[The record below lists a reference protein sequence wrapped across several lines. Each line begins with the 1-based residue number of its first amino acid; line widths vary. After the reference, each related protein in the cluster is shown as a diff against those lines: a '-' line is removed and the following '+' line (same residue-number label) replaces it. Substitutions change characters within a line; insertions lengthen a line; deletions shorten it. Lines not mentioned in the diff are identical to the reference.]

1 MNEAW
6 TQLRVKATREGGEV
20 ERCHGTPHVG
30 AYTVGQHTFGAV
42 SLLLLL
48 HPAPTIEL
56 VKMVQWHD
64 VAERWLGDVPSPAK
78 LVGPDFARLY
88 GLAEERLL
96 FQLGLV
102 PLAADC
108 ADADLNWVRAVD
120 IIELWLWTGEQLRFG
135 NGNVTRMRVACE
147 EVIARLRV
155 DGRLPEPAAAFYD
168 ARRQSGDD
176 RLSDFW
182 PEVEELMRGPGEAA
196 G

>member
-56 VKMVQWHD
+56 VKLVQWHD

-78 LVGPDFARLY
+78 LVSPDFARLY
-88 GLAEERLL
+88 ETAEARLL

-102 PLAADC
+102 RDPSAYAPE
-108 ADADLNWVRAVD
+108 DLNWLRAVD
-120 IIELWLWTGEQLRFG
+120 IIELWLWTGEQVRFG
-135 NGNVTRMRVACE
+135 NGNVRRMRVACE
-147 EVIARLRV
+147 EVIARLRL

-182 PEVEELMRGPGEAA
+182 PEVEELMRGPGEAE